1 MLMAD
6 RAELVGTGNGSSKIR
21 RYLRCQT
28 DIVDKYDQ
36 FQTAKKTQS
45 RGLSL
50 GAYAFWPREAL
61 GPKTRLQ
68 VRLHPVLFDPISS
81 SLCCLP
87 PVSDQL

>member
-50 GAYAFWPREAL
+50 GAYAF
-61 GPKTRLQ
+61 
-68 VRLHPVLFDPISS
+68 
-81 SLCCLP
+81 
-87 PVSDQL
+87 